1 MGDGPGP
8 LPPGFSEAGAGF
20 IGLSNGG
27 EDNGLSFGSGP
38 EVEN

>member
-20 IGLSNGG
+20 IGLSNGA